1 MRWCASPPTVATESG
16 WRITALS
23 NSRGGSLSAPCV
35 RTNNWM
41 SFSLVPSARST
52 SLFFAAATN
61 TGWMSYLP
69 PRAWCSTPGRAQ
81 PRSDPWLRNTVIAWF
96 RATTPPFFHE
106 QATQRQPDCVSRLS
120 RSYISSCKKYIRGKQ
135 CQVGSPEYGSS
146 PAHLPTYVH
155 MPPRRRHAV
164 GQGGRTFGQIGQ

>member
-1 MRWCASPPTVATESG
+1 MVRVATYRGNRKRG

-69 PRAWCSTPGRAQ
+69 PRAWCSTP
-81 PRSDPWLRNTVIAWF
+81 P

-146 PAHLPTYVH
+146 PAHLPTCVH

-164 GQGGRTFGQIGQ
+164 CQGGRTFGQIGQ